1 MQYSQLG
8 KFIKEKR
15 QQRGLSLNKFAT
27 EAEIDPAIL
36 CRIENLRQGI
46 KLDVLEKI
54 AFALEMKLSKFLAE
68 YEKIYKV

>member
-54 AFALEMKLSKFLAE
+54 TFALDMKLSKFLAE
-68 YEKIYKV
+68 YEKIYNV

>member
-15 QQRGLSLNKFAT
+15 QQRRLSLNKFAT

-54 AFALEMKLSKFLAE
+54 TFALDMKLSKFLAE
-68 YEKIYKV
+68 YEKTYNV